1 MYAFCRI
8 MRVWT
13 YRRLG
18 IDPHEDNGQLLS
30 EVVDP
35 GLSMSTGIAD
45 QEVRLPFAEVC
56 PIIWSNIIC
65 VTVKAIVLLEFIQ
78 FVILSIQAR
87 RTLTSP
93 GQNGQL

>member
-1 MYAFCRI
+1 MC
-8 MRVWT
+8 VWT
-13 YRRLG
+13 YRRHG
-18 IDPHEDNGQLLS
+18 IDLYEDNGQLLS

-35 GLSMSTGIAD
+35 GISMSFGIAD
-45 QEVRLPFAEVC
+45 QEIRLPFAE
-56 PIIWSNIIC
+56 
-65 VTVKAIVLLEFIQ
+65 